1 MGDGLYI
8 RRHRG
13 FLQLEEKQTMESQE
27 KKLEALAERIEE
39 GLLSIL
45 RNATLDK
52 YDRGFVEA
60 MLEDVRGTLDPSQAD
75 GK

>member
-1 MGDGLYI
+1 
-8 RRHRG
+8 
-13 FLQLEEKQTMESQE
+13 MESQE

-39 GLLSIL
+39 GLESIL

-60 MLEDVRGTLDPSQAD
+60 MLEDVRASLGPGQAD

>member
-1 MGDGLYI
+1 MRPPNTEI
-8 RRHRG
+8 
-13 FLQLEEKQTMESQE
+13 EEKRTMESQE

-39 GLLSIL
+39 GLESIL

-60 MLEDVRGTLDPSQAD
+60 MLEDVRASLGPGQAD